1 MKLLRLSLLLLISFL
16 SNRIM
21 AQENA
26 PTTQKT
32 WVYTYIKATDN
43 QRSNLK
49 KYIEKNWFVMDSI
62 AVQRELFNNYQL
74 LENVGTEE
82 PTTWDFIVAVEY
94 FTPGTYSDIQ
104 ASWQEIR
111 REHKTMLIDGKDFN
125 QLGQI
130 VKSEQLIIH
139 AYSST
144 GHK

>member
-1 MKLLRLSLLLLISFL
+1 MKLLRLSLLLLISSL
-16 SNRIM
+16 SSSII
-21 AQENA
+21 AQENE
-26 PTTQKT
+26 PPPQKT

-74 LENVGTEE
+74 LENVDTEE
-82 PTTWDFIVAVEY
+82 QTTWDFIVAVEY

-104 ASWQEIR
+104 VSWQEIR
-111 REHKTMLIDGKDFN
+111 RKHKTILVDGKDFN

-144 GHK
+144 GHQ

>member
-1 MKLLRLSLLLLISFL
+1 MKLLRLSLLLLISTL
-16 SNRIM
+16 SNSIV
-21 AQENA
+21 AQEHE
-26 PTTQKT
+26 PTPQKT

-62 AVQRELFNNYQL
+62 AVQRGLFNNYQL

-94 FTPGTYSDIQ
+94 FTARTYSDIQ
-104 ASWQEIR
+104 DLWQEIR
-111 REHKTMLIDGKDFN
+111 RDHKTILIDGKDFN

-130 VKSEQLIIH
+130 VKSEQLVTH
-139 AYSST
+139 SYSST
-144 GHK
+144 AKK

>member
-1 MKLLRLSLLLLISFL
+1 MKILRLSLLLLISFL
-16 SNRIM
+16 YNSMI
-21 AQENA
+21 AQENE
-26 PTTQKT
+26 PTPQKT
-32 WVYTYIKATDN
+32 WVYTYMKATDN

-62 AVQRELFNNYQL
+62 AVQRGLFNNYQL

-111 REHKTMLIDGKDFN
+111 RDHKRILIDGKDFN

-130 VKSEQLIIH
+130 VRSEQLVIH
-139 AYSST
+139 SYSST
-144 GHK
+144 SKK

>member
-1 MKLLRLSLLLLISFL
+1 MTMFRLIIWLFISSFSTSLVG
-16 SNRIM
+16 
-21 AQENA
+21 QENE
-26 PTTQKT
+26 PTPQKT

-43 QRSNLK
+43 ERSNLK

-74 LENVGTEE
+74 FENVGTEE

-94 FTPGTYSDIQ
+94 FTQGTYSDIQ

-111 REHKTMLIDGKDFN
+111 RDHKTILIDGKDFN

-130 VKSEQLIIH
+130 VKSEKLILH
-139 AYSST
+139 SYSAP
-144 GHK
+144 